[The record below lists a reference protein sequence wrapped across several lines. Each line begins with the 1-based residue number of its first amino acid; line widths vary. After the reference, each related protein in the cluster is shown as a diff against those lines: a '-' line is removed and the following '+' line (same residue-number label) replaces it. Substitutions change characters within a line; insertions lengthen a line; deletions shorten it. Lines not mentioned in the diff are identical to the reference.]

1 MSRSDPASPLQAAL
15 PTCAETRRLD
25 ALTMQAGL
33 AGGILMERAGAFV
46 AATALRLFPTASRVA
61 ILAGAGNNGGDAYVA
76 ARYLAAAGRDVVVFE
91 LAEASRLSGD
101 AAAASAGYAG
111 PRLPLTQVRPED
123 FGLVVDGLF
132 GAGLSRPI
140 DGVAAEAIRR
150 VNAAGTP
157 ILAIDLPSGIDGDT
171 GAALGIAIEAQATA
185 TFFRRKPGHLLMPGR
200 AHCGQV
206 FVGDIGI
213 ADATLA
219 SLDPATFANEPAL
232 FLAALRLPTLAGHKY
247 DRGHAVVLSGS
258 ASKTGAARLSA
269 GAALRA
275 GAGLVTVLSPASAV
289 LVNAAHLT
297 AVMLRRCDDEAE
309 LDAVLA
315 DERLNAFVLGPGF
328 GVGERARHYAGR
340 LLAAD
345 RHVVLDAD
353 ALTSFADIPDD
364 LFSMIRGSKGSA
376 VLTPHAGEFKR
387 LFPDLAETSDGKLSR
402 AREAAARSGAVVILK
417 GADTVIAAPDGRAAI
432 NATGTPWLAT
442 AGSGDVLSG
451 IVCAQLAQGTPGFE
465 AACAGVWMHGKAA
478 EAFGPGLIAEDLA
491 PMLPKVLA
499 ELTADRG

>member
-1 MSRSDPASPLQAAL
+1 MSRDDPASPLQAAL

-25 ALTMQAGL
+25 ALTIR
-33 AGGILMERAGAFV
+33 GGISGAILMERAGGFV
-46 AATALRLFPTASRVA
+46 AATAIELHPTASGIAV
-61 ILAGAGNNGGDAYVA
+61 LAGAGNNGGDAYVA
-76 ARYLAAAGRDVVVFE
+76 ARHLAAAGRQVVVFE
-91 LAEASRLSGD
+91 LADPSRLSGD

-111 PRLPLTQVRPED
+111 PRRPLAELRPGD
-123 FGLVVDGLF
+123 FALVIDGLF

-140 DGVAAEAIRR
+140 VGIAAEAIRR
-150 VNAAGTP
+150 ANAAAAP

-171 GAALGIAIEAQATA
+171 GAALGSAIEAQATV

-200 AHCGQV
+200 AHCGRV
-206 FVGDIGI
+206 FVGDIGVVE
-213 ADATLA
+213 TSLA

-232 FLAALRLPTLAGHKY
+232 FRAALRLPDLDGHKY
-247 DRGHAVVLSGS
+247 DRGHAVVFSGS
-258 ASKTGAARLSA
+258 ASRTGAARLSA

-297 AVMLRRCDDEAE
+297 AVMLRRCDNEAE
-309 LDAVLA
+309 LDTALA

-328 GVGERARHYAGR
+328 GVGERARIYAGR

-353 ALTSFADIPDD
+353 ALTSFADAPDD
-364 LFSMIRGSKGSA
+364 LFAMIRGSKGSA

-387 LFPDLAETSDGKLSR
+387 LFPDLAERSGGKLSQ
-402 AREAAARSGAVVILK
+402 AREAADRSGAIVILK
-417 GADTVIAAPDGRAAI
+417 GADTVVAAPDGRAAI

-451 IVCAQLAQGTPGFE
+451 IVCAQLAQGMAGFE

-491 PMLPKVLA
+491 PMLPRVLA
-499 ELTADRG
+499 ELTAERS